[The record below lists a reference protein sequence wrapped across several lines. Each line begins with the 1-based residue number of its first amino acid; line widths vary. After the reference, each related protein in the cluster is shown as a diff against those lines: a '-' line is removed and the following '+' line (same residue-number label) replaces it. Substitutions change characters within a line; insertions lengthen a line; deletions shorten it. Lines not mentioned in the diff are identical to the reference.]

1 MAVLGYLGLSGVVMW
16 ALWCYLKL
24 FEFIWGKLDLSGG
37 YLGLSGLSGPIWSS
51 AQSVELSVALWDSL
65 GLAGAIWV
73 LQAIWLCLG
82 LSEPS

>member
-1 MAVLGYLGLSGVVMW
+1 MW
-16 ALWCYLKL
+16 ALWCYLKI

-37 YLGLSGLSGPIWSS
+37 YLGLSGLFGPIWSS

-65 GLAGAIWV
+65 GLAVAIWV

>member
-1 MAVLGYLGLSGVVMW
+1 MAVLAYLGLSGVVMW

-24 FEFIWGKLDLSGG
+24 LEFIWGKLDLSGG
-37 YLGLSGLSGPIWSS
+37 CLGLSGLFGPIWSS

-65 GLAGAIWV
+65 GLAEAIWV
-73 LQAIWLCLG
+73 LQAIWLYLG

>member
-1 MAVLGYLGLSGVVMW
+1 MWGCYVGSLVLSE
-16 ALWCYLKL
+16 AISI
-24 FEFIWGKLDLSGG
+24 IWGKLDLSGG
-37 YLGLSGLSGPIWSS
+37 YLGLSGLSGSIWSS

-73 LQAIWLCLG
+73 LQAIWLYLG